1 MQFFNLDFKKD
12 KKIKFIINRNN
23 CLVNEKLD
31 KNNIFNNI
39 STLINNKE
47 NNINISNSNVNLKF
61 CNYEKKKTLLSI
73 KYLTKKRKN

>member
-1 MQFFNLDFKKD
+1 MEK
-12 KKIKFIINRNN
+12 KKIKFNIISNN
-23 CLVNEKLD
+23 CLVNEKLK

-61 CNYEKKKTLLSI
+61 CNFEKKKNI
-73 KYLTKKRKN
+73 FIF